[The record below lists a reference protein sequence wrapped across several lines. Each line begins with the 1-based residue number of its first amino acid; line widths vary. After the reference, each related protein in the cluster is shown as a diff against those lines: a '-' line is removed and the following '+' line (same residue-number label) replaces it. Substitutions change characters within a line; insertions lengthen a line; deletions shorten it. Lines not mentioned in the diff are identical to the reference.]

1 MVSLCFSVN
10 CSEEKILQYLF
21 EFLSDKSEFALH
33 KALQGTIAVPGD
45 KSITHRAL
53 IFACLTT
60 GESKIEG
67 LSPAH
72 DCLSTVSCLRAMGVE
87 IALPSGLEQPT
98 AIVRSKGW
106 QGVGRPANVLDAGN
120 SGTTIRLLSGFVAG
134 RPYTY
139 EFDGDASL
147 RKRPMKRV
155 LNRIAEM
162 GAEVS
167 YEETEGL
174 APFQIKGGD
183 LVGKRFDLD
192 VASAQVETAILL
204 AGLQASGKTTVNLPF
219 PARDHTRRMFSY
231 LGVPFEAEDE
241 LTTSVSAI
249 RETIPSKDMLV
260 PTDIS
265 SAAFFMVAAAII
277 PGSSITLKNV
287 GINPGRTLIL
297 DVLSRMNA
305 DIKVIGVNSLSGE
318 PVADIRVRYNGEL
331 SSASVTGEEIA
342 RGIDE
347 IPILALAGA
356 LSKGELSVSGAEEL
370 RHKESDRLALI
381 ATNLRSAGAEIDL
394 REDGFTIR
402 GNKRLKGGSRWST
415 ADDHRLSMTGMVA
428 KLICEN
434 DLDLE
439 ETESPRIS
447 YPNFSD
453 DLKSLL

>member
-1 MVSLCFSVN
+1 
-10 CSEEKILQYLF
+10 
-21 EFLSDKSEFALH
+21 LH

-60 GESKIEG
+60 GTTKIEG

-72 DCLSTVSCLRAMGVE
+72 DCLSTIECLRSIG
-87 IALPSGLEQPT
+87 IDIQLPADTDTPT
-98 AIVRSKGW
+98 AIVNSQGLQGIGKPSKI
-106 QGVGRPANVLDAGN
+106 LDAGN

-134 RPYTY
+134 HQHEF

-155 LNRIAEM
+155 LSRIAEM
-162 GAEVS
+162 GAEIS
-167 YEETEGL
+167 WIEHEGT
-174 APFQIKGGD
+174 APFRLKGAE

-204 AGLQASGKTTVNLPF
+204 AGLQASGKTSVKLPF
-219 PARDHTRRMFSY
+219 PVRDHTRRMFHY
-231 LGVPFEAEDE
+231 LGIPFESEDE
-241 LTTSVSAI
+241 LTTTVSKI
-249 RETIPSKDMLV
+249 IDEIPSRNMVV
-260 PTDIS
+260 PADIS

-287 GINPGRTLIL
+287 GINPGRTLVL

-305 DIKVIGVNSLSGE
+305 DIKVIGVDSLSGE

-331 SSASVTGEEIA
+331 TSASITAEEIA

-356 LSKGELSVSGAEEL
+356 FSGGELSVSGAEEL
-370 RHKESDRLALI
+370 RHKESDRLQLI
-381 ATNLRSAGAEIDL
+381 ADNMRGIGAEIDL
-394 REDGFTIR
+394 RQDGFTIH
-402 GNKRLKGGSRWST
+402 GSKSLKGGSNWAT
-415 ADDHRLSMTGMVA
+415 ADDHRLAMAGMVA
-428 KLICEN
+428 NLVCEN
-434 DLDLE
+434 PLELE

-447 YPNFSD
+447 YPNFAD
-453 DLKSLL
+453 DLNSLL

>member
-1 MVSLCFSVN
+1 M
-10 CSEEKILQYLF
+10 
-21 EFLSDKSEFALH
+21 
-33 KALQGTIAVPGD
+33 
-45 KSITHRAL
+45 
-53 IFACLTT
+53 FACLTT
-60 GESKIEG
+60 GTSKIEG

-72 DCLSTVSCLRAMGVE
+72 DCLSTVACLRSMGVDIE
-87 IALPSGLEQPT
+87 LLDGVDTPT
-98 AIVRSKGW
+98 AIVNSSGLN
-106 QGVGRPANVLDAGN
+106 GIGAPANILDAGN
-120 SGTTIRLLSGFVAG
+120 SGTTIRLLSGMVAG
-134 RPYTY
+134 RPHEY

-155 LNRIAEM
+155 LSRVAEM
-162 GAEVS
+162 GAEITWVK
-167 YEETEGL
+167 TEGL
-174 APFQIKGGD
+174 APFRIKGGD
-183 LVGKRFDLD
+183 LVGKTFDLD

-204 AGLQASGKTTVNLPF
+204 AGLQASGRTTVKLPF
-219 PARDHTRRMFSY
+219 PARDHTRRMFTY
-231 LGVPFEAEDE
+231 LGVPFDSPDE
-241 LTTSVSAI
+241 LTTSVKRLAD
-249 RETIPSKDMLV
+249 EIPAKDMVV
-260 PTDIS
+260 PADIS

-331 SSASVTGEEIA
+331 SSAAVTGEEIA

-381 ATNLRSAGAEIDL
+381 ANNLRAAGAEIDL

-402 GNKRLKGGSRWST
+402 GSQRLKGGSNWAT

-428 KLICEN
+428 QLICEN

-447 YPNFSD
+447 YPNFAD

>member
-1 MVSLCFSVN
+1 M
-10 CSEEKILQYLF
+10 
-21 EFLSDKSEFALH
+21 
-33 KALQGTIAVPGD
+33 
-45 KSITHRAL
+45 
-53 IFACLTT
+53 FACLTT
-60 GESKIEG
+60 GTSKIEG

-72 DCLSTVSCLRAMGVE
+72 DCLSTVACLRSTGVDIE
-87 IALPSGLEQPT
+87 LADGTETPT
-98 AIVRSKGW
+98 AIVNSKGL
-106 QGVGRPANVLDAGN
+106 QGIGAPTAILDAGN
-120 SGTTIRLLSGFVAG
+120 SGTTIRLLSGLLAG
-134 RPYTY
+134 RPHEY

-155 LNRIAEM
+155 LTRVAEM
-162 GAEVS
+162 GAEISWVK
-167 YEETEGL
+167 TEGL
-174 APFQIKGGD
+174 APFRIKGGA
-183 LVGKRFDLD
+183 LTGKTFDLD

-204 AGLQASGKTTVNLPF
+204 AGLQASGQTTVKLPF
-219 PARDHTRRMFSY
+219 PARDHTRRMFTY
-231 LGVPFEAEDE
+231 LGIPFDAPDE
-241 LTTSVSAI
+241 LTTSVKALDNEI
-249 RETIPSKDMLV
+249 QAKDMVV
-260 PTDIS
+260 PADIS

-331 SSASVTGEEIA
+331 SSATVTGEEIA

-381 ATNLRSAGAEIDL
+381 ANNLRGAGAEIEL

-402 GNKRLKGGSRWST
+402 GGQRLKGGSDWAT
-415 ADDHRLSMTGMVA
+415 ADDHRLAMTGMVA
-428 KLICEN
+428 QLVCDKNLQ
-434 DLDLE
+434 LE

-447 YPNFSD
+447 YPNFAA

>member
-1 MVSLCFSVN
+1 M
-10 CSEEKILQYLF
+10 
-21 EFLSDKSEFALH
+21 
-33 KALQGTIAVPGD
+33 
-45 KSITHRAL
+45 
-53 IFACLTT
+53 FACLTT
-60 GESKIEG
+60 GTSKIEG

-72 DCLSTVSCLRAMGVE
+72 DCLSTVACLRSMGVDIE
-87 IALPSGLEQPT
+87 LLDGVDTPT
-98 AIVRSKGW
+98 AIVNSSGLN
-106 QGVGRPANVLDAGN
+106 GIGAPANILDAGN
-120 SGTTIRLLSGFVAG
+120 SGTTIRLLSGMVAG
-134 RPYTY
+134 RPHEY

-155 LNRIAEM
+155 LSRVAEM
-162 GAEVS
+162 GAEITWVK
-167 YEETEGL
+167 TEGL
-174 APFQIKGGD
+174 APFRIKGGD
-183 LVGKRFDLD
+183 LVGKTFDLD

-204 AGLQASGKTTVNLPF
+204 AGLQASGKTTVKLPF
-219 PARDHTRRMFSY
+219 PARDHTRRMFTY
-231 LGVPFEAEDE
+231 LGVPFDSPDE
-241 LTTSVSAI
+241 LTTSVKRLAD
-249 RETIPSKDMLV
+249 EIPAKDMVV
-260 PTDIS
+260 PADIS

-331 SSASVTGEEIA
+331 SSAAVTGEEIA

-347 IPILALAGA
+347 IPILAL
-356 LSKGELSVSGAEEL
+356 GELSVSGAEEL

-381 ATNLRSAGAEIDL
+381 ANNLRAAGAKIDL

-402 GNKRLKGGSRWST
+402 GSQRLKGGSKWAT

-428 KLICEN
+428 QLICEN
-434 DLDLE
+434 GLDLE

-447 YPNFSD
+447 YPNFAD

>member
-1 MVSLCFSVN
+1 M
-10 CSEEKILQYLF
+10 
-21 EFLSDKSEFALH
+21 
-33 KALQGTIAVPGD
+33 
-45 KSITHRAL
+45 
-53 IFACLTT
+53 FACLTT
-60 GESKIEG
+60 GTSKIEG

-72 DCLSTVSCLRAMGVE
+72 DCLSTVACLRSMGVDIE
-87 IALPSGLEQPT
+87 LLDGVDTPT
-98 AIVRSKGW
+98 AIVNSSGLN
-106 QGVGRPANVLDAGN
+106 GIGAPANILDAGN
-120 SGTTIRLLSGFVAG
+120 SGTTIRLLSGIVAG
-134 RPYTY
+134 RPHEY

-155 LNRIAEM
+155 LSRVAEM
-162 GAEVS
+162 GAEITWVK
-167 YEETEGL
+167 TEGL
-174 APFQIKGGD
+174 APFRIKGGD
-183 LVGKRFDLD
+183 LVGKTFDLD

-204 AGLQASGKTTVNLPF
+204 AGLQASGKTTVKLPF
-219 PARDHTRRMFSY
+219 PARDHTRRMFTY
-231 LGVPFEAEDE
+231 LGVPFDSPDE
-241 LTTSVSAI
+241 LTTSVKRLAD
-249 RETIPSKDMLV
+249 EIPAKDMVV
-260 PTDIS
+260 PADIS

-331 SSASVTGEEIA
+331 SSAAVTGEEIA

-381 ATNLRSAGAEIDL
+381 ANNLRAAGAKIDL

-402 GNKRLKGGSRWST
+402 GSQRLKGGSKWAT

-428 KLICEN
+428 QLICEN

-447 YPNFSD
+447 YPNFAD

>member
-1 MVSLCFSVN
+1 M
-10 CSEEKILQYLF
+10 
-21 EFLSDKSEFALH
+21 H
-33 KALQGTIAVPGD
+33 KALQGTIVVPGD

-53 IFACLTT
+53 IFSCLTT
-60 GESKIEG
+60 GTTKIEG

-72 DCLSTVSCLRAMGVE
+72 DCLSTVACLRSMGVDIE
-87 IALPSGLEQPT
+87 LPADTDTPT
-98 AIVRSKGW
+98 AIVNSRGW
-106 QGVGRPANVLDAGN
+106 EGIGSPSGTLDAGN

-134 RPYTY
+134 RPHEY

-155 LNRIAEM
+155 LNRLAEM

-167 YEETEGL
+167 YFNGEGL
-174 APFQIKGGD
+174 APFRIKGGE
-183 LVGKRFDLD
+183 LTGKTFDLD

-204 AGLQASGKTTVNLPF
+204 AGLQAQGKTTVKLPF
-219 PARDHTRRMFSY
+219 PARDHTRRMFTY
-231 LGVPFEAEDE
+231 LNIPHDVLDE
-241 LTTSVSAI
+241 LTTRVQAI
-249 RETIPSKDMLV
+249 DELIPSKDMVV
-260 PTDIS
+260 PADIS

-287 GINPGRTLIL
+287 GINPGRTLVL
-297 DVLSRMNA
+297 EVLSRMNA
-305 DIKVIGVNSLSGE
+305 DIKVIGVNSSSGE

-331 SSASVTGEEIA
+331 SSATVTGEEIA

-356 LSKGELSVSGAEEL
+356 FSKGELSVSGAEEL

-381 ATNLRSAGAEIDL
+381 ANNLRGAGAEIDL
-394 REDGFTIR
+394 REDSFTIR
-402 GNKRLKGGSRWST
+402 GNKVLKGGSKWST
-415 ADDHRLSMTGMVA
+415 ADDHRLAMTGMVA
-428 KLICEN
+428 RLVCEN

-447 YPNFSD
+447 YPNFAD

>member
-1 MVSLCFSVN
+1 M
-10 CSEEKILQYLF
+10 
-21 EFLSDKSEFALH
+21 
-33 KALQGTIAVPGD
+33 PGD

-53 IFACLTT
+53 MFACLTT
-60 GESKIEG
+60 GTSKIEG

-72 DCLSTVSCLRAMGVE
+72 DCLSTVACLRSTGVDIE
-87 IALPSGLEQPT
+87 LLDDTDTPT
-98 AIVRSKGW
+98 AIVNSRGL
-106 QGVGRPANVLDAGN
+106 QGIGAPTAILDAGN
-120 SGTTIRLLSGFVAG
+120 SGTTIRLLSGLLAG
-134 RPYTY
+134 RPHEY

-155 LNRIAEM
+155 LTRIAEM
-162 GAEVS
+162 GAEISWVK
-167 YEETEGL
+167 TEGL
-174 APFQIKGGD
+174 APFRIKGGD
-183 LVGKRFDLD
+183 LTGKTFDLD

-204 AGLQASGKTTVNLPF
+204 AGLQASGKTTVKLPF
-219 PARDHTRRMFSY
+219 PARDHTRRMFTY
-231 LGVPFEAEDE
+231 LGIPFDAADE
-241 LTTSVSAI
+241 LTTSVTSI
-249 RETIPSKDMLV
+249 DSEIPAKDMVV
-260 PTDIS
+260 PADIS

-331 SSASVTGEEIA
+331 SSATVTGEEIA

-356 LSKGELSVSGAEEL
+356 LCKGELSVSGAEEL

-381 ATNLRSAGAEIDL
+381 ANNLRGAGAEIDL
-394 REDGFTIR
+394 REDGFTVR
-402 GNKRLKGGSRWST
+402 GGQRLKGGSHWAT
-415 ADDHRLSMTGMVA
+415 ADDHRLAMTGLVA
-428 KLICEN
+428 QLVCDEN
-434 DLDLE
+434 LELE

-447 YPNFSD
+447 YPNFAN
-453 DLKSLL
+453 DLKSLM

>member
-1 MVSLCFSVN
+1 M
-10 CSEEKILQYLF
+10 
-21 EFLSDKSEFALH
+21 H
-33 KALQGTIAVPGD
+33 KALQGTIVVPGD

-53 IFACLTT
+53 IFSCLTT
-60 GESKIEG
+60 GTTKIEG

-72 DCLSTVSCLRAMGVE
+72 DCLSTVACLRSMGVDIE
-87 IALPSGLEQPT
+87 LPADTGTPT
-98 AIVRSKGW
+98 AIVNSRGW
-106 QGVGRPANVLDAGN
+106 EGIGSPSGTLDAGN

-134 RPYTY
+134 RPHEY

-155 LNRIAEM
+155 LNRLAEM

-167 YEETEGL
+167 YVNGEGL
-174 APFQIKGGD
+174 APFRIKGGE
-183 LVGKRFDLD
+183 LTGKTFDLD
-192 VASAQVETAILL
+192 VASAQVETAVLL
-204 AGLQASGKTTVNLPF
+204 AGLQAQGKTTVKLPF
-219 PARDHTRRMFSY
+219 PARDHTRRMFTY
-231 LGVPFEAEDE
+231 LNIPHDVLDE
-241 LTTSVSAI
+241 LTTRVQAI
-249 RETIPSKDMLV
+249 DELIPSKDMVV
-260 PTDIS
+260 PADIS

-287 GINPGRTLIL
+287 GINPGRTLVL
-297 DVLSRMNA
+297 EVLSRMNA
-305 DIKVIGVNSLSGE
+305 DIKVIGVNSSSGE

-331 SSASVTGEEIA
+331 SSATVTGEEIA

-356 LSKGELSVSGAEEL
+356 FSKGELSVSGAEEL

-381 ATNLRSAGAEIDL
+381 ANNLRDAGAEIDL

-402 GNKRLKGGSRWST
+402 GNKFLKGGSKWST
-415 ADDHRLSMTGMVA
+415 ADDHRLAMTGMVA
-428 KLICEN
+428 RLVCEN
-434 DLDLE
+434 ELDLE

-447 YPNFSD
+447 YPNFAD

>member
-1 MVSLCFSVN
+1 M
-10 CSEEKILQYLF
+10 
-21 EFLSDKSEFALH
+21 
-33 KALQGTIAVPGD
+33 PGD

-60 GESKIEG
+60 GTTKIEG

-72 DCLSTVSCLRAMGVE
+72 DCLSTVTCLRSMGVD
-87 IALPSGLEQPT
+87 IDLPDGEDQPT
-98 AIVRSKGW
+98 AIIKSNGW
-106 QGVGRPANVLDAGN
+106 AGIGKPANILDAGN

-134 RPYTY
+134 RPHEYV
-139 EFDGDASL
+139 FDGDASL

-162 GAEVS
+162 GAEIS
-167 YEETEGL
+167 YEKTEGL
-174 APFQIKGGD
+174 APFRIKGAE
-183 LVGKRFDLD
+183 LIGKQFDLD

-204 AGLQASGKTTVNLPF
+204 AGLQASGKTTVKLPF
-219 PARDHTRRMFSY
+219 PARDHTRRMFDY
-231 LGVPFEAEDE
+231 LGIPYRAEDE
-241 LTTSVSAI
+241 LTTSVEAI
-249 RETIPSKDMLV
+249 SEEIKSKDMIV
-260 PTDIS
+260 PADIS

-305 DIKVIGVNSLSGE
+305 DIKVVGVNSLSGE

-356 LSKGELSVSGAEEL
+356 FSKGELSVSGAEEL
-370 RHKESDRLALI
+370 RHKESDRLQLI
-381 ATNLRSAGAEIDL
+381 ATNLSSAGAEIDL

-402 GNKRLKGGSRWST
+402 GNKHLKGGSHWST
-415 ADDHRLSMTGMVA
+415 ADDHRLAMTGMVA
-428 KLICEN
+428 RLICEN
-434 DLDLE
+434 DLQLE
-439 ETESPRIS
+439 ETDSPRIS
-447 YPNFSD
+447 YPNFAD

>member
-1 MVSLCFSVN
+1 M
-10 CSEEKILQYLF
+10 
-21 EFLSDKSEFALH
+21 
-33 KALQGTIAVPGD
+33 
-45 KSITHRAL
+45 
-53 IFACLTT
+53 FACLTT
-60 GESKIEG
+60 GTSKIEG

-72 DCLSTVSCLRAMGVE
+72 DCLSTVACLRSMGVDIE
-87 IALPSGLEQPT
+87 LPDGVDTPT
-98 AIVRSKGW
+98 AIVNSSGLN
-106 QGVGRPANVLDAGN
+106 GIGAPANILDAGN
-120 SGTTIRLLSGFVAG
+120 SGTTIRLLSGMVAG
-134 RPYTY
+134 RPHEY

-155 LNRIAEM
+155 LSRVAEM
-162 GAEVS
+162 GAEITWVK
-167 YEETEGL
+167 TEGL
-174 APFQIKGGD
+174 APFRIKGGD
-183 LVGKRFDLD
+183 LVGKTFDLD

-204 AGLQASGKTTVNLPF
+204 AGLQASGRTTVKLPF
-219 PARDHTRRMFSY
+219 PARDHTRRMFTY
-231 LGVPFEAEDE
+231 LGVPFDSPDE
-241 LTTSVSAI
+241 LTTSVKRLAD
-249 RETIPSKDMLV
+249 EIPAKDMVV
-260 PTDIS
+260 PADIS

-331 SSASVTGEEIA
+331 SSAAVTGEEIA

-381 ATNLRSAGAEIDL
+381 ANNLRAAGAKIDL

-402 GNKRLKGGSRWST
+402 GSQRLKGGSKWAT

-428 KLICEN
+428 QLICEN

-447 YPNFSD
+447 YPNFAD
-453 DLKSLL
+453 DLKSLQ

>member
-1 MVSLCFSVN
+1 M
-10 CSEEKILQYLF
+10 
-21 EFLSDKSEFALH
+21 
-33 KALQGTIAVPGD
+33 
-45 KSITHRAL
+45 
-53 IFACLTT
+53 FACLTT
-60 GESKIEG
+60 GTSKIEG

-72 DCLSTVSCLRAMGVE
+72 DCLSTVACLRSMGVDIE
-87 IALPSGLEQPT
+87 LLEGVDTPT
-98 AIVRSKGW
+98 AIVNSSGLN
-106 QGVGRPANVLDAGN
+106 GIGAPANILDAGN
-120 SGTTIRLLSGFVAG
+120 SGTTIRLLSGMVAG
-134 RPYTY
+134 RPHEY

-155 LNRIAEM
+155 LSRVAEM
-162 GAEVS
+162 GAEITWVK
-167 YEETEGL
+167 TEGL
-174 APFQIKGGD
+174 APFRIKGGD
-183 LVGKRFDLD
+183 LVGKTFDLD

-204 AGLQASGKTTVNLPF
+204 AGLQASGKTTVKLPF
-219 PARDHTRRMFSY
+219 PARDHTRRMFTY
-231 LGVPFEAEDE
+231 LGVPFDSPDE
-241 LTTSVSAI
+241 LTTSVKRLAD
-249 RETIPSKDMLV
+249 EIPAKDMVV
-260 PTDIS
+260 PADIS

-331 SSASVTGEEIA
+331 SSAAVTGEEIA

-381 ATNLRSAGAEIDL
+381 ANNLRAAGAKIDL

-402 GNKRLKGGSRWST
+402 GSQRLKGGSKWAT

-428 KLICEN
+428 QLICEN

-447 YPNFSD
+447 YPNFAD

>member
-1 MVSLCFSVN
+1 M
-10 CSEEKILQYLF
+10 
-21 EFLSDKSEFALH
+21 
-33 KALQGTIAVPGD
+33 
-45 KSITHRAL
+45 
-53 IFACLTT
+53 FACLTT
-60 GESKIEG
+60 GTSKIEG

-72 DCLSTVSCLRAMGVE
+72 DCLSTVACLRSMGVDIE
-87 IALPSGLEQPT
+87 LLDGVDTPT
-98 AIVRSKGW
+98 AIVNSSGLN
-106 QGVGRPANVLDAGN
+106 GIGAPANILDAGN
-120 SGTTIRLLSGFVAG
+120 SGTTIRLLSGMVAG
-134 RPYTY
+134 RPHEY

-155 LNRIAEM
+155 LSRVAEM
-162 GAEVS
+162 GAEITWVK
-167 YEETEGL
+167 TEGL
-174 APFQIKGGD
+174 APFRIKGGD
-183 LVGKRFDLD
+183 LVGKTFDLD

-204 AGLQASGKTTVNLPF
+204 AGLQASGKTTVKLPF
-219 PARDHTRRMFSY
+219 PARDHTRRMFTY
-231 LGVPFEAEDE
+231 LGVPFDSPDE
-241 LTTSVSAI
+241 LTTSVKRLAD
-249 RETIPSKDMLV
+249 EIPAKDMVV
-260 PTDIS
+260 PADIS

-305 DIKVIGVNSLSGE
+305 DIKVIGVNSLFGE
-318 PVADIRVRYNGEL
+318 PVADIRVRNNGEL
-331 SSASVTGEEIA
+331 SSAAVTGEEIA

-381 ATNLRSAGAEIDL
+381 ANNLRAAGAEIDL

-402 GNKRLKGGSRWST
+402 GSQRLKGGSNWAT

-428 KLICEN
+428 QLICEN

-447 YPNFSD
+447 YPNFAD